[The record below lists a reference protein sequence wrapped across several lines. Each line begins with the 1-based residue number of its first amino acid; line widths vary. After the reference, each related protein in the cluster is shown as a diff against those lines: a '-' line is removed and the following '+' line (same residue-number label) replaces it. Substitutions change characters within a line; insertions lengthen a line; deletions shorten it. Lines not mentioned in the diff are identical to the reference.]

1 MTEKEP
7 LSQTPEEEKL
17 KRFDQRRDVFQ
28 RAEYDPQVI
37 AWKEKFY
44 SRKQPKTGPGYE
56 EAFRVLT
63 QASWFLED
71 EFAMGNLGSNQ
82 AGLYAWKTEVSQG
95 QAAPREHENDPQRL
109 TGLVKKTAGFFGAA
123 LVGVCELN
131 PLWVYSFGVNN
142 LSGEHHILEIPET
155 YRFAVV
161 MAIEMDYEMIHTSPS
176 RISSAATGLGYSRMA
191 FTAGL
196 LARFIR
202 GLGYGAIPCGNDT
215 ALSIPL
221 AVDAG
226 LGELGRNGLLI
237 TEKYGPRV
245 RLCKVFTDMPL
256 ISDKPKNFGV
266 EAFCQVCKKCA
277 DHCPSRAIPFGEK
290 SAEVPTISN
299 NPGVKKWT
307 INPEHCYRFWGANQT
322 DCSNCIRVC
331 PFNQKPGWLHDLVRL
346 LIRFAPWL
354 NPFLVSMHGLL
365 GYDRQDL
372 PASEWEN

>member
-1 MTEKEP
+1 MAEEKR
-7 LSQTPEEEKL
+7 LTQTKGDEKL

-28 RAEYDPQVI
+28 RAEYDPPVM

-56 EAFRVLT
+56 EEFRVLT
-63 QASWFLED
+63 QSSWFLED

-82 AGLYAWKTEVSQG
+82 AGLYTWQTGTVEEEPQ
-95 QAAPREHENDPQRL
+95 PRLHENDPQLL
-109 TGLVKKTAGFFGAA
+109 TRLVKKAAGFFGASLA
-123 LVGVCELN
+123 GVCEIN
-131 PLWVYSFGVNN
+131 PLWIYSHNMDN
-142 LSGEHHILEIPET
+142 LTGEHSPLEIPDT
-155 YRFAVV
+155 YRFALV

-176 RISSAATGLGYSRMA
+176 RISSAATGLGYSKMA

-245 RLCKVFTDMPL
+245 RLCKVFTEIPL
-256 ISDKPKNFGV
+256 ITDKPKNFGV
-266 EAFCQVCKKCA
+266 EAFCRVCKKCA
-277 DHCPSRAIPFGEK
+277 DHCPSRAISFGEK
-290 SAEVPTISN
+290 SMQMPTISN

-307 INPEHCYRFWGANQT
+307 INPEHCFRFWGANQT

-331 PFNQKPGWLHDLVRL
+331 PFNQKPGRLHDLVRL
-346 LIRFAPWL
+346 FIRYAPWL
-354 NPFLVSMHGLL
+354 NPFLVTMHGLF
-365 GYDRQDL
+365 GYDKQGSL
-372 PASEWEN
+372 VSEWER